1 MNLPTALYD
10 SLLTAETAPLINVGT
25 GEDLTI
31 RQIVEL
37 VMKVLEFD
45 GELVFDPSRADGT
58 PRKLLDV
65 TRIHSLG
72 WRAVTSVEDGIRKAW
87 ASVKDKR
94 TFAAQG
100 FPSAGTLR

>member
-1 MNLPTALYD
+1 MP
-10 SLLTAETAPLINVGT
+10 PLINIGT

-31 RQIVEL
+31 RELALL

-65 TRIHSLG
+65 SRINSLG
-72 WRAVTSVEDGIRKAW
+72 WHPITSLEDGIRKTYNSA
-87 ASVKDKR
+87 R
-94 TFAAQG
+94 TQLELAM
-100 FPSAGTLR
+100 P